1 VEWVQAISKAI
12 VQVRSCAFSIQYFA
26 SIVFCRFTL
35 CIRVTAPGC
44 KSTTD
49 IERVNVDLFFEV
61 LGHVYSARQAK
72 QVALNWTRNTD

>member
-1 VEWVQAISKAI
+1 VGAGHQQGHRAGALLRFFDS
-12 VQVRSCAFSIQYFA
+12 FFA

-49 IERVNVDLFFEV
+49 IERVNVGLFFEV
-61 LGHVYSARQAK
+61 LGYVYSARQAK